1 MTDARPIDWEDHI
14 VADPEV
20 MVGKPVVK
28 GTRITAEFVL
38 QLLAAGWTEAT
49 ILEHYAESLTPEA
62 MRAIY
67 AFAAQVVGEQR
78 FFGVPLPARPAGAQG
93 GPDAPP
99 RR

>member
-1 MTDARPIDWEDHI
+1 MADERPIDWEDWI
-14 VADPEV
+14 VVDPEV

-38 QLLAAGWTEAT
+38 QLLAAGSTEAT
-49 ILEHYAESLTPEA
+49 ILDSYAPSLTPEA
-62 MRAIY
+62 MRGIY

-78 FFGVPLPARPAGAQG
+78 FFGVPLPAQPKPKGDH
-93 GPDAPP
+93 DAPP

>member
-1 MTDARPIDWEDHI
+1 MAEERPIDWEDYI

-20 MVGKPVVK
+20 MVGKAVVK
-28 GTRITAEFVL
+28 GTRIAAEFVL
-38 QLLAAGWTEAT
+38 QLLAAGWTEAMV
-49 ILEHYAESLTPEA
+49 LESYPSITPDA

-78 FFGVPLPARPAGAQG
+78 FFGVPRPARPRGEKG
-93 GPDAPP
+93 GRDAPP

>member
-1 MTDARPIDWEDHI
+1 VAEERTIDWEDYI

-38 QLLAAGWTEAT
+38 ELLVAGWTEAM
-49 ILEHYAESLTPEA
+49 ILDGYPSLSPEA
-62 MRAIY
+62 LRAVY

-78 FFGVPLPARPAGAQG
+78 FFAVPLPARSAGDKG
-93 GPDAPP
+93 GRDAPP

>member
-1 MTDARPIDWEDHI
+1 VAEERPIDWEDYI

-38 QLLAAGWTEAT
+38 QLLAAGWTEAMV
-49 ILEHYAESLTPEA
+49 LESYPSITPDA
-62 MRAIY
+62 LRAIY
-67 AFAAQVVGEQR
+67 AFAATVVGEQR
-78 FFGVPLPARPAGAQG
+78 FFGVPLPAQQAGKKG
-93 GPDAPP
+93 GRDAPP